1 MIELLFAILTFFG
14 FEIPEDADD
23 PYTKAP
29 ESANPQIIR
38 AIDSNDLKGF
48 DSLEAIEADEWF
60 V

>member
-1 MIELLFAILTFFG
+1 MIELLFAILASFG
-14 FEIPEDADD
+14 FDVGGDAED
-23 PYTKAP
+23 PYTKAS
-29 ESANPQIIR
+29 ESANLEIIR

>member
-1 MIELLFAILTFFG
+1 MIESLFAILAFFG
-14 FEIPEDADD
+14 FAVHGDAED
-23 PYTKAP
+23 PYAKAP